1 MFLSYGGYIIPYS
14 VIIAVTYLGGVMSKT
29 GLYTGA
35 SGSVIRTSLI
45 FLTSSGCLSSI
56 VTWSIV
62 LSRSNV
68 DFGAA
73 T

>member
-1 MFLSYGGYIIPYS
+1 MFFTYGGCMLPYS
-14 VIIAVTYLGGVMSKT
+14 VIIAVTYFGGVMSKT

-35 SGSVIRTSLI
+35 SGSVMSTPLI
-45 FLTSSGCLSSI
+45 FLTSSGSLSSI
-56 VTWSIV
+56 LTSSIF